1 MLLKGQHCVYHY
13 FSAYCSEDPYC
24 LFWTYQNTTST
35 NSKVLGL
42 CDLLSSC
49 VPQKYALMGSPLSPL
64 SGNIIKSG
72 NRDCPSS
79 VGTRYCGQ
87 DCQICYGKLK
97 KTA

>member
-1 MLLKGQHCVYHY
+1 
-13 FSAYCSEDPYC
+13 
-24 LFWTYQNTTST
+24 
-35 NSKVLGL
+35 
-42 CDLLSSC
+42 
-49 VPQKYALMGSPLSPL
+49 MGSPLSPL

-97 KTA
+97 KTDNRIYG

>member
-1 MLLKGQHCVYHY
+1 MTNPQ
-13 FSAYCSEDPYC
+13 AYPTLQGSCE
-24 LFWTYQNTTST
+24 
-35 NSKVLGL
+35 
-42 CDLLSSC
+42 LLSSC

-97 KTA
+97 KTDNRIYG